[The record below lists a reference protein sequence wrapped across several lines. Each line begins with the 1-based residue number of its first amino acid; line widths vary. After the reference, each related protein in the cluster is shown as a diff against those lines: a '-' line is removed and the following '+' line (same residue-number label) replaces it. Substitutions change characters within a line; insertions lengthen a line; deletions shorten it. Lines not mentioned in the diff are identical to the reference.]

1 MAISYVTNEKSKF
14 TYMKNKSYI
23 GTAFIILVFG
33 ILVIPK
39 IIDRIK
45 NDDIVKGDRLNK
57 VESDGSVKSDLL
69 TIGKAP
75 KFSLTDQNNQN
86 ISNES
91 YKGKVYVVE
100 FFFSTCPTICPI
112 MNENMKLVQ
121 ASFASNTN
129 FGIASI
135 TINPEND
142 TPEVLK
148 KHAEDINAK
157 GLNWHFLTGDKAT
170 IFDIANKGFNLF
182 AGENKKVN
190 GGFEHSGLFALIDK
204 KGNIRSRKD
213 DFGNPIIYYDGLEK
227 KGIAALKQD
236 ITKLLAE

>member
-1 MAISYVTNEKSKF
+1 
-14 TYMKNKSYI
+14 MKNKSYI

-33 ILVIPK
+33 IYAIPR

-45 NDDIVKGDRLNK
+45 ANDIVKGDRLNIEGNK
-57 VESDGSVKSDLL
+57 VASKSDLM
-69 TIGKAP
+69 TINKVPA
-75 KFSLTDQNNQN
+75 FSFTDQNNQI
-86 ISNES
+86 ISNNS
-91 YKGKVYVVE
+91 YKGKVFVVE
-100 FFFSTCPTICPI
+100 FFFSTCPSICPI
-112 MNENMKLVQ
+112 MNKNMKDIQ
-121 ASFASNTN
+121 EAFAANSN

-148 KHAEDINAK
+148 KHADLIEAK
-157 GLNWHFLTGDKAT
+157 GVNWHFLTGNKE
-170 IFDIANKGFNLF
+170 DIMNLANKGFNLF

-204 KGNIRSRKD
+204 NGNIRSRKD
-213 DFGNPIIYYDGLEK
+213 NFGNPIVYYDGLEQAGVK
-227 KGIAALKQD
+227 ALKQD

>member
-1 MAISYVTNEKSKF
+1 MTNEKSKF

-33 ILVIPK
+33 ILVVPK
-39 IIDRIK
+39 IVDRIK
-45 NDDIVKGDRLNK
+45 NDDIVKNDRLSKTEN
-57 VESDGSVKSDLL
+57 DGSVKSDLM

-75 KFSLTDQNNQN
+75 QFSLTDQNNQT

-100 FFFSTCPTICPI
+100 FFFSTCPSICPI
-112 MNENMKLVQ
+112 MNKNMKLVQ
-121 ASFASNTN
+121 EDFASNAN

-148 KHAEDINAK
+148 KHAETINAK
-157 GLNWHFLTGDKAT
+157 GLNWHFLTGDKT
-170 IFDIANKGFNLF
+170 KIYDIANKGFNLF
-182 AGENKKVN
+182 AGQNSKVN
-190 GGFEHSGLFALIDK
+190 GGFEHSGFFALIDK

-213 DFGNPIIYYDGLEK
+213 DFGNPMIYYDGLED
-227 KGIAALKQD
+227 KGVKALKQD

>member
-1 MAISYVTNEKSKF
+1 MTNEKSKY

-57 VESDGSVKSDLL
+57 VESNGSAKSDLL

-75 KFSLTDQNNQN
+75 QFSLTDQNNQN

-100 FFFSTCPTICPI
+100 F
-112 MNENMKLVQ
+112 
-121 ASFASNTN
+121 SFR
-129 FGIASI
+129 
-135 TINPEND
+135 PVR
-142 TPEVLK
+142 P
-148 KHAEDINAK
+148 
-157 GLNWHFLTGDKAT
+157 
-170 IFDIANKGFNLF
+170 F
-182 AGENKKVN
+182 AP
-190 GGFEHSGLFALIDK
+190 L
-204 KGNIRSRKD
+204 
-213 DFGNPIIYYDGLEK
+213 
-227 KGIAALKQD
+227 
-236 ITKLLAE
+236 

>member
-1 MAISYVTNEKSKF
+1 
-14 TYMKNKSYI
+14 MKNKSYI

-33 ILVIPK
+33 ILVVPK
-39 IIDRIK
+39 IVDRIK
-45 NDDIVKGDRLNK
+45 NGDIVKNDRLSKSEN
-57 VESDGSVKSDLL
+57 DGSVKSDLM

-75 KFSLTDQNNQN
+75 QFSLTDQNNQT

-91 YKGKVYVVE
+91 YKGKVYVLE
-100 FFFSTCPTICPI
+100 FFFSTCPSICPI
-112 MNENMKLVQ
+112 MNKNMKLVQ
-121 ASFASNTN
+121 EDFASNPN

-148 KHAEDINAK
+148 KHAETIQAK
-157 GLNWHFLTGDKAT
+157 GLNWHFLTGDKT
-170 IFDIANKGFNLF
+170 KIYEIANKGFNLF
-182 AGENKKVN
+182 AGQNSKVN
-190 GGFEHSGLFALIDK
+190 GGFEHSGFFALIDK

-213 DFGNPIIYYDGLEK
+213 DFGNPMIYYDGLED
-227 KGIAALKQD
+227 KGVKALKQD

>member
-1 MAISYVTNEKSKF
+1 
-14 TYMKNKSYI
+14 MKNKSYI

-33 ILVIPK
+33 ILVVPK

-75 KFSLTDQNNQN
+75 QFSLTDQNNQN

-121 ASFASNTN
+121 ASFASNAN

-157 GLNWHFLTGDKAT
+157 GLNWHFLTGDKT
-170 IFDIANKGFNLF
+170 KIFDIANKGFNLF

-204 KGNIRSRKD
+204 NGNIRSRKD

>member
-1 MAISYVTNEKSKF
+1 
-14 TYMKNKSYI
+14 MKRSYI

-33 ILVIPK
+33 IYAIPR

-45 NDDIVKGDRLNK
+45 NNDVVKGDRLNIEGT
-57 VESDGSVKSDLL
+57 VTNSKSDLM

-75 KFSLTDQNNQN
+75 LFSLTNQERKIIN
-86 ISNES
+86 NES

-100 FFFSTCPTICPI
+100 FFFSTCPSICPI
-112 MNENMKLVQ
+112 MNKNMKNIQ
-121 ASFASNTN
+121 ESFATNSN

-148 KHAEDINAK
+148 KHAELINAK
-157 GLNWHFLTGDKAT
+157 GLNWNFLTGKKDY
-170 IFDIANKGFNLF
+170 IFSIANKGFNLF
-182 AGENKKVN
+182 AGENQKVK

-204 KGNIRSRKD
+204 NGKIRSRKD
-213 DFGNPIIYYDGLEK
+213 EFGNPIVYYDGLEQ
-227 KGIAALKQD
+227 KGVAAIKQD